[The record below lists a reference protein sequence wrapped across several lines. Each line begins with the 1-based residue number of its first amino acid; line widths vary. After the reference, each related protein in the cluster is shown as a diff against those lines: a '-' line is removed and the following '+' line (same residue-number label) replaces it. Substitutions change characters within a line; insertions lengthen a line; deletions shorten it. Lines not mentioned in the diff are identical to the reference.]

1 MARMKKG
8 AKTSLK
14 DFNYYGP
21 ICVGDIV
28 KDLDTQ
34 MECEIDCYGRAMD
47 KAGIDHS
54 KGRLSIVRPHGS
66 SNPPIDIFGERS
78 KDVAEDVAEDFQK
91 DQLEG
96 TEGLTEEAS
105 PAGGQE
111 TDSETSEAT
120 QSSTAEEN
128 DMTRGKTEPVTLGGF
143 TDQQL
148 ADELRTRG
156 YELTATKIIMVP
168 QEIRL

>member
-54 KGRLSIVRPHGS
+54 KGRLSIVIPNGS
-66 SNPPIDIFGERS
+66 SNPPIDIIFEEPE
-78 KDVAEDVAEDFQK
+78 KDFQK
-91 DQLEG
+91 GQLEG

-120 QSSTAEEN
+120 QSTTAEEN
-128 DMTRGKTEPVTLGGF
+128 DTTEGKTEPMTLESF

-148 ADELRTRG
+148 ADALRTRG

>member
-1 MARMKKG
+1 MKKG

-54 KGRLSIVRPHGS
+54 KGRLSIVRPNGS
-66 SNPPIDIFGERS
+66 SNHPIDIIFEEPE
-78 KDVAEDVAEDFQK
+78 KDFQK
-91 DQLEG
+91 GQLEG
-96 TEGLTEEAS
+96 TEGLMEEAS

-120 QSSTAEEN
+120 QSTTAEES
-128 DMTRGKTEPVTLGGF
+128 DTTEGKTEPVTLESF

>member
-1 MARMKKG
+1 MKKG

-47 KAGIDHS
+47 KAGVDHS
-54 KGRLSIVRPHGS
+54 KGRLSIVRPHDS
-66 SNPPIDIFGERS
+66 SNPPIDIFGEGAKEPE
-78 KDVAEDVAEDFQK
+78 KDFRK

-96 TEGLTEEAS
+96 TEGLVEEAS

-111 TDSETSEAT
+111 TDSETSEAM
-120 QSSTAEEN
+120 QSTTAEES
-128 DMTRGKTEPVTLGGF
+128 DMTEGKTVPITLESF

-148 ADELRTRG
+148 ADALRIRG
-156 YELTATKIIMVP
+156 YELTATKTIMVP
-168 QEIRL
+168 KEIRL

>member
-1 MARMKKG
+1 MKKG

-47 KAGIDHS
+47 KAGVDHS

-66 SNPPIDIFGERS
+66 SNPPIDIFGEGA
-78 KDVAEDVAEDFQK
+78 KEPEKDFQK
-91 DQLEG
+91 GQLEG
-96 TEGLTEEAS
+96 TEGLMEEAS

-128 DMTRGKTEPVTLGGF
+128 DMTEGKTVPITLESF

-148 ADELRTRG
+148 ADALRIRG
-156 YELTATKIIMVP
+156 YELTATKTIMVP
-168 QEIRL
+168 KEIRL

>member
-1 MARMKKG
+1 MKKG
-8 AKTSLK
+8 SKTSLK

-34 MECEIDCYGRAMD
+34 MECEVDCYGRAMD
-47 KAGIDHS
+47 KAGVDHS
-54 KGRLSIVRPHGS
+54 KGRLSIVRPNGS
-66 SNPPIDIFGERS
+66 SNPPIDIFGEGP
-78 KDVAEDVAEDFQK
+78 KEPEKDFQI

-96 TEGLTEEAS
+96 TEGLMEEAS

-120 QSSTAEEN
+120 QSTTAEEN
-128 DMTRGKTEPVTLGGF
+128 DMTEGKTEPVTLKSF

>member
-1 MARMKKG
+1 MKKG

-47 KAGIDHS
+47 KAGVDHS
-54 KGRLSIVRPHGS
+54 KGRLSIVRPHDS
-66 SNPPIDIFGERS
+66 SNPPIDIFGEGA
-78 KDVAEDVAEDFQK
+78 KEPEKDFQK

-96 TEGLTEEAS
+96 TEGLMEEAS

-128 DMTRGKTEPVTLGGF
+128 DMTGGKTEPVTLGGF

>member
-54 KGRLSIVRPHGS
+54 KGRLSIVRPNGS
-66 SNPPIDIFGERS
+66 SNPPIDIIFEEPE
-78 KDVAEDVAEDFQK
+78 KDFQK

-96 TEGLTEEAS
+96 TEGLMEEAS

-120 QSSTAEEN
+120 QSSTAEES
-128 DMTRGKTEPVTLGGF
+128 DTTEGKTVPITLGGF

-148 ADELRTRG
+148 ADELRMRG

>member
-1 MARMKKG
+1 MKKG

-54 KGRLSIVRPHGS
+54 KGRLSIVRPNGS
-66 SNPPIDIFGERS
+66 SNPPIDIIFEEPE
-78 KDVAEDVAEDFQK
+78 KDFQK

-96 TEGLTEEAS
+96 TEGLMEEAS

-111 TDSETSEAT
+111 TDSETSEAM
-120 QSSTAEEN
+120 QSTTAEEN
-128 DMTRGKTEPVTLGGF
+128 DMTEGKTVPITLESF

-148 ADELRTRG
+148 ADALRIRG
-156 YELTATKIIMVP
+156 YELTATKTIMVP
-168 QEIRL
+168 KEIRL

>member
-1 MARMKKG
+1 MKKG

-66 SNPPIDIFGERS
+66 SNPPIDIIYEEPD
-78 KDVAEDVAEDFQK
+78 KDFQK

-96 TEGLTEEAS
+96 TKGLTEEAS

-128 DMTRGKTEPVTLGGF
+128 DMTEGKTEPVTLESL

-156 YELTATKIIMVP
+156 YELTATKIIMIP
-168 QEIRL
+168 KEIRL

>member
-1 MARMKKG
+1 MKKG

-34 MECEIDCYGRAMD
+34 MYCEIDCYGRAMD
-47 KAGIDHS
+47 KAGTDHS
-54 KGRLSIVRPHGS
+54 KGRLSIVRPNGS
-66 SNPPIDIFGERS
+66 SNPPIDIFGEGAKEPE
-78 KDVAEDVAEDFQK
+78 KDFRK

-120 QSSTAEEN
+120 QSTTAEESV
-128 DMTRGKTEPVTLGGF
+128 MMEGKTEPVTLGGF
-143 TDQQL
+143 SDQQL

-168 QEIRL
+168 KEIRL

>member
-54 KGRLSIVRPHGS
+54 KGRLSIVRPLGS
-66 SNPPIDIFGERS
+66 SNPPIDIFGEGAKEPE
-78 KDVAEDVAEDFQK
+78 KDFRK

-120 QSSTAEEN
+120 QSSTAEES
-128 DMTRGKTEPVTLGGF
+128 DMTEGKTEPVTLGSF

-148 ADELRTRG
+148 ADELRMRG

>member
-54 KGRLSIVRPHGS
+54 KGRLSIVRPNGS

-78 KDVAEDVAEDFQK
+78 KDVAEEVAEDFRK
-91 DQLEG
+91 DQMEG
-96 TEGLTEEAS
+96 TEGLVEEAS

-111 TDSETSEAT
+111 TDSETSDAM
-120 QSSTAEEN
+120 QSTIAEEN
-128 DMTRGKTEPVTLGGF
+128 DMTEGKTEPVTLKSF

-148 ADELRTRG
+148 ADELWTRG

>member
-1 MARMKKG
+1 MKKG

-66 SNPPIDIFGERS
+66 SNPPIDIFGER
-78 KDVAEDVAEDFQK
+78 ANDVAEDFQK
-91 DQLEG
+91 DQLED
-96 TEGLTEEAS
+96 TKGLTEEAS
-105 PAGGQE
+105 PAGRQE
-111 TDSETSEAT
+111 KDSETSEAT
-120 QSSTAEEN
+120 QSTTAEES
-128 DMTRGKTEPVTLGGF
+128 DMTEGKTEPVTLGGF

>member
-1 MARMKKG
+1 MKKG

-47 KAGIDHS
+47 KAGVDHS

-66 SNPPIDIFGERS
+66 SNPPIDIFGEGAKEPE
-78 KDVAEDVAEDFQK
+78 KDFRK

-96 TEGLTEEAS
+96 TEGLMEEAS

-128 DMTRGKTEPVTLGGF
+128 DMTEGKTVPITLESF

-148 ADELRTRG
+148 ADALRIRG
-156 YELTATKIIMVP
+156 YELTATKTIMVP
-168 QEIRL
+168 KEIRL

>member
-1 MARMKKG
+1 MKKG

-54 KGRLSIVRPHGS
+54 KGRLSIVRPNGS
-66 SNPPIDIFGERS
+66 SNPPIDIIFEEPE
-78 KDVAEDVAEDFQK
+78 KDFQK

-96 TEGLTEEAS
+96 TEGLVEEAS

-128 DMTRGKTEPVTLGGF
+128 DMTGGKTEPVTLGGF

>member
-47 KAGIDHS
+47 KAGVDHS
-54 KGRLSIVRPHGS
+54 KGRLSIVRPNGS
-66 SNPPIDIFGERS
+66 SNPPIDIFGEGA
-78 KDVAEDVAEDFQK
+78 KEPEKDFQK
-91 DQLEG
+91 GQLEG
-96 TEGLTEEAS
+96 TEGLKEEAS

-111 TDSETSEAT
+111 TVSETSEAT
-120 QSSTAEEN
+120 QSSTAEES
-128 DMTRGKTEPVTLGGF
+128 DMTEGKTEPVTLESF

>member
-54 KGRLSIVRPHGS
+54 KGRLSIVRPNGS
-66 SNPPIDIFGERS
+66 SNRPIDIIFEEPE
-78 KDVAEDVAEDFQK
+78 KDFQK

-120 QSSTAEEN
+120 QSTTAEES
-128 DMTRGKTEPVTLGGF
+128 DTTEGKTEPVTLGGF

-148 ADELRTRG
+148 ADELRMRG
-156 YELTATKIIMVP
+156 YELTATKTIMVP
-168 QEIRL
+168 KEIRL

>member
-47 KAGIDHS
+47 KAGVDHS

-66 SNPPIDIFGERS
+66 SNPPIDTFGEGAKEPE
-78 KDVAEDVAEDFQK
+78 KDFRK

-96 TEGLTEEAS
+96 TEGLMEEAS

-111 TDSETSEAT
+111 TDSETSEAM

-128 DMTRGKTEPVTLGGF
+128 DMTEGKTVPITLESF

-148 ADELRTRG
+148 ADALRIRG
-156 YELTATKIIMVP
+156 YELTATKTIMVP
-168 QEIRL
+168 KEIRL

>member
-1 MARMKKG
+1 MKKG

-54 KGRLSIVRPHGS
+54 KGRLSIVRPNGS
-66 SNPPIDIFGERS
+66 SNPPIDIFGEGAKEPE
-78 KDVAEDVAEDFQK
+78 KDFRK

-96 TEGLTEEAS
+96 SEGLVEEAS

-111 TDSETSEAT
+111 TDSETSEAM
-120 QSSTAEEN
+120 QSTTAEES
-128 DMTRGKTEPVTLGGF
+128 DMTEGKTEPVTLKSF

-148 ADELRTRG
+148 ADELRMRG

>member
-1 MARMKKG
+1 MKKG

-54 KGRLSIVRPHGS
+54 KGRLSIVRPNGS
-66 SNPPIDIFGERS
+66 SNPPIDIFGEGG
-78 KDVAEDVAEDFQK
+78 KETTEDFQK

-96 TEGLTEEAS
+96 TEGLVEEAS

-120 QSSTAEEN
+120 QSTTAEES
-128 DMTRGKTEPVTLGGF
+128 DTTEGKTEPVALESL

>member
-54 KGRLSIVRPHGS
+54 KGRLSIVRPHDS
-66 SNPPIDIFGERS
+66 SNPPIDIFGEGAKEPE
-78 KDVAEDVAEDFQK
+78 KDFRK
-91 DQLEG
+91 DQMEG

-111 TDSETSEAT
+111 TDSETSEAM
-120 QSSTAEEN
+120 QSTTAEES
-128 DMTRGKTEPVTLGGF
+128 DMTGEKTFLMNLALGGF
-143 TDQQL
+143 SDQQL
-148 ADELRTRG
+148 ADELRMRG

-168 QEIRL
+168 REIRL

>member
-1 MARMKKG
+1 MKKG

-66 SNPPIDIFGERS
+66 SKPPIDIIFEEPE
-78 KDVAEDVAEDFQK
+78 KDFQK

-96 TEGLTEEAS
+96 TEGLMEEAS

-111 TDSETSEAT
+111 TDYETSEAT
-120 QSSTAEEN
+120 QSTTAEES
-128 DMTRGKTEPVTLGGF
+128 DTTEGKTEPVALESF

-148 ADELRTRG
+148 AHELRTRG

>member
-1 MARMKKG
+1 MKKG

-54 KGRLSIVRPHGS
+54 KGRLSIVRPNGS
-66 SNPPIDIFGERS
+66 NNPPIDIFGEGA
-78 KDVAEDVAEDFQK
+78 KEPEKDFQK
-91 DQLEG
+91 GQLEG

-120 QSSTAEEN
+120 QSSTAEES
-128 DMTRGKTEPVTLGGF
+128 DTTEGKIEPVTLESF

>member
-1 MARMKKG
+1 M
-8 AKTSLK
+8 
-14 DFNYYGP
+14 
-21 ICVGDIV
+21 GDIV

-54 KGRLSIVRPHGS
+54 KGRLSIVRPNGS
-66 SNPPIDIFGERS
+66 SNPPIDIIFEEPE
-78 KDVAEDVAEDFQK
+78 KDFQK
-91 DQLEG
+91 GQLEG
-96 TEGLTEEAS
+96 TEGLMEEAS

-120 QSSTAEEN
+120 QSTTAEES
-128 DMTRGKTEPVTLGGF
+128 DMTEGKTEPVTLKSF

>member
-47 KAGIDHS
+47 KAGVDHS
-54 KGRLSIVRPHGS
+54 KGRLSIVRPNGS
-66 SNPPIDIFGERS
+66 SNPPIDIFGEGA
-78 KDVAEDVAEDFQK
+78 KEPEKDFQK

-96 TEGLTEEAS
+96 TEGLMEEAS

-120 QSSTAEEN
+120 QSTTAEES
-128 DMTRGKTEPVTLGGF
+128 DTTEGKTEPVALESF

-148 ADELRTRG
+148 ADALRTRG

>member
-1 MARMKKG
+1 MKKG

-54 KGRLSIVRPHGS
+54 KGRLSIVRLNGS
-66 SNPPIDIFGERS
+66 SNPPIDIFGEGA
-78 KDVAEDVAEDFQK
+78 KEPEKDFQK

-96 TEGLTEEAS
+96 TKGLKEEAS

-120 QSSTAEEN
+120 QSTTAEES
-128 DMTRGKTEPVTLGGF
+128 DTTEGKTEQVTLESF

-148 ADELRTRG
+148 ADALRTRG

>member
-1 MARMKKG
+1 MKKG

-54 KGRLSIVRPHGS
+54 KGRLSIVRPNGS
-66 SNPPIDIFGERS
+66 SNPPIDIFEDRS
-78 KDVAEDVAEDFQK
+78 KDVAEDFRK

-96 TEGLTEEAS
+96 TEGLAKEAS

-120 QSSTAEEN
+120 QSTTAEEN
-128 DMTRGKTEPVTLGGF
+128 DMTEGKTVPITLESF

-148 ADELRTRG
+148 ADELRIRG

>member
-1 MARMKKG
+1 MKKG

-66 SNPPIDIFGERS
+66 SNPPIDIIFEEPE
-78 KDVAEDVAEDFQK
+78 KDFQK

-96 TEGLTEEAS
+96 TKGLVEEAS

-120 QSSTAEEN
+120 QSTTAEEN
-128 DMTRGKTEPVTLGGF
+128 DTTEGKTEPVTLESF

-148 ADELRTRG
+148 ADALRTRG

>member
-1 MARMKKG
+1 MKKG

-54 KGRLSIVRPHGS
+54 KGRLSIVRPNGS
-66 SNPPIDIFGERS
+66 SNPPIDIFGERA
-78 KDVAEDVAEDFQK
+78 KDVAEDVAEDFRK

-96 TEGLTEEAS
+96 TEGLVEEAS

-111 TDSETSEAT
+111 TDSETSEAI
-120 QSSTAEEN
+120 QSTTAEES
-128 DMTRGKTEPVTLGGF
+128 DMTGEKTFLMNLALGGF
-143 TDQQL
+143 SDQQL
-148 ADELRTRG
+148 ADELRMRG

-168 QEIRL
+168 KEIRL

>member
-1 MARMKKG
+1 MKKG

-34 MECEIDCYGRAMD
+34 LECEIDCYGRAMD
-47 KAGIDHS
+47 KAGVDHS
-54 KGRLSIVRPHGS
+54 KGRLSIVRPFSIVRPDKLSG
-66 SNPPIDIFGERS
+66 
-78 KDVAEDVAEDFQK
+78 DVAEDTAEDFQK

-120 QSSTAEEN
+120 QSTTAEEN
-128 DMTRGKTEPVTLGGF
+128 DTTEGKTEPVTLESF

>member
-47 KAGIDHS
+47 KAGVDHS
-54 KGRLSIVRPHGS
+54 KGRLSIVRPNGS
-66 SNPPIDIFGERS
+66 SNPPIDIFGEGA
-78 KDVAEDVAEDFQK
+78 KEPEKDFQK
-91 DQLEG
+91 GQLEG
-96 TEGLTEEAS
+96 TEGLMEEAS

-120 QSSTAEEN
+120 QSTTAEEN
-128 DMTRGKTEPVTLGGF
+128 DTPEGKTEPVTLESF

-148 ADELRTRG
+148 ADALRTRG

>member
-1 MARMKKG
+1 MKKG

-54 KGRLSIVRPHGS
+54 KGRLSIVRPHDS
-66 SNPPIDIFGERS
+66 SNPPIDIFGEGA
-78 KDVAEDVAEDFQK
+78 KEPEKDFQK
-91 DQLEG
+91 GQLEG
-96 TEGLTEEAS
+96 TEGLKEEAS

-111 TDSETSEAT
+111 TDSETSEAM
-120 QSSTAEEN
+120 QSTTAEES
-128 DMTRGKTEPVTLGGF
+128 DMTGEKTFLMNLALGGF
-143 TDQQL
+143 SDRRL
-148 ADELRTRG
+148 ADELRMRG
-156 YELTATKIIMVP
+156 YELTATKTIMVP
-168 QEIRL
+168 KEIRL

>member
-54 KGRLSIVRPHGS
+54 KGRLSIVRPNGS
-66 SNPPIDIFGERS
+66 SNPPIDIIFEEPE
-78 KDVAEDVAEDFQK
+78 KDFQK

-96 TEGLTEEAS
+96 TEGLVEEAS

-111 TDSETSEAT
+111 TDSETSEAM
-120 QSSTAEEN
+120 QSTTVEEI
-128 DMTRGKTEPVTLGGF
+128 DTTEGKIVPILGCF

-168 QEIRL
+168 REIRL

>member
-8 AKTSLK
+8 AKTSIK

-34 MECEIDCYGRAMD
+34 MECEIDSYGRAID
-47 KAGIDHS
+47 KYGVDHS
-54 KGRLSIVRPHGS
+54 KGRLSIVRLNGS
-66 SNPPIDIFGERS
+66 SNPPIDIVFEEPE
-78 KDVAEDVAEDFQK
+78 KDFRK

-96 TEGLTEEAS
+96 TEGLMEEAS

-111 TDSETSEAT
+111 TDSETSEAM
-120 QSSTAEEN
+120 QSSTAEES
-128 DMTRGKTEPVTLGGF
+128 DTTEGKTEPVTLESF

>member
-1 MARMKKG
+1 MKKG

-34 MECEIDCYGRAMD
+34 MECEIDSYGRAMD

-66 SNPPIDIFGERS
+66 SKSPIDIFE
-78 KDVAEDVAEDFQK
+78 EPAEDFRK

-96 TEGLTEEAS
+96 TEGLMEEAS

-120 QSSTAEEN
+120 QSTTAEES
-128 DMTRGKTEPVTLGGF
+128 DTTEGKTEPVALESF

-148 ADELRTRG
+148 ADALRTRG

>member
-1 MARMKKG
+1 MKKG

-54 KGRLSIVRPHGS
+54 KGRLSIVRPNGS
-66 SNPPIDIFGERS
+66 SNPPIDIIFEEPE
-78 KDVAEDVAEDFQK
+78 KDFQK

-96 TEGLTEEAS
+96 TEGLMEEAS

-111 TDSETSEAT
+111 TDSETSEAM
-120 QSSTAEEN
+120 QSTTAEES
-128 DMTRGKTEPVTLGGF
+128 DMTGEKTFLMNLALGGF
-143 TDQQL
+143 SDQQL
-148 ADELRTRG
+148 ADELRMRG

-168 QEIRL
+168 KEIRL

>member
-1 MARMKKG
+1 MKKG

-47 KAGIDHS
+47 KAGVDHS
-54 KGRLSIVRPHGS
+54 KGRLSIVRPHDS
-66 SNPPIDIFGERS
+66 SNPPIDIFGEGAKEPE
-78 KDVAEDVAEDFQK
+78 KDFRK

-96 TEGLTEEAS
+96 TEGLVEEAS

-111 TDSETSEAT
+111 TDSETSEAM

-128 DMTRGKTEPVTLGGF
+128 DMTEGKTVPITLESF

-148 ADELRTRG
+148 ADALRIRG
-156 YELTATKIIMVP
+156 YELTATKTIMVP
-168 QEIRL
+168 KEIRL

>member
-54 KGRLSIVRPHGS
+54 KGRLSIVRPNGS
-66 SNPPIDIFGERS
+66 SNPPIDIFGEGAKAPE
-78 KDVAEDVAEDFQK
+78 KDFRK
-91 DQLEG
+91 DLQH
-96 TEGLTEEAS
+96 
-105 PAGGQE
+105 
-111 TDSETSEAT
+111 
-120 QSSTAEEN
+120 TA
-128 DMTRGKTEPVTLGGF
+128 
-143 TDQQL
+143 
-148 ADELRTRG
+148 
-156 YELTATKIIMVP
+156 
-168 QEIRL
+168 